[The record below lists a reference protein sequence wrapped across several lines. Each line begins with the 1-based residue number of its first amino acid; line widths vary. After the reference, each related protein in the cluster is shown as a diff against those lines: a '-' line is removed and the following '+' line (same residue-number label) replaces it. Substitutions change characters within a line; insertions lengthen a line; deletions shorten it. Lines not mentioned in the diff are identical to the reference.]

1 MADRFKYIQDY
12 AANNPRLCYSALEF
26 LLGDYIGKGCSRTVF
41 KYALDPKYVIK
52 IAKSGSFDNILEYEI
67 WCNIRYTEH
76 KKYFAPCSWISDD
89 GVIMLQRKTKPIYTL
104 PETLPSYFSDIKPDN
119 FGMIGKQI
127 VAHDY
132 AFSLDRFIA
141 LTNLN
146 KTRKV
151 NSIYTK

>member
-1 MADRFKYIQDY
+1 
-12 AANNPRLCYSALEF
+12 
-26 LLGDYIGKGCSRTVF
+26 
-41 KYALDPKYVIK
+41 
-52 IAKSGSFDNILEYEI
+52 
-67 WCNIRYTEH
+67 
-76 KKYFAPCSWISDD
+76 
-89 GVIMLQRKTKPIYTL
+89 MLQRKTKPIYTL

-151 NSIYTK
+151 KSIYSK